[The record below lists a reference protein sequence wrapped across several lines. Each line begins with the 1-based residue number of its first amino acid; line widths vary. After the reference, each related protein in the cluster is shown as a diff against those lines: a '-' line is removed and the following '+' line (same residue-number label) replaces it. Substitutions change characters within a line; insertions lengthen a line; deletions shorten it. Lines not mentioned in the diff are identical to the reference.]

1 VDLGKMTFGFEE
13 AEISVNDFLF
23 GIDGLVAMPSEDIEF
38 DLEFVGKD
46 NDFKSILSLAPGIY
60 TESFEGLET
69 SGKMDFNGFLKGI
82 YNENSFPAFEVGLVV
97 EEGMFQ
103 YPDLPKPVRDIN
115 INMLVQNETNN
126 LDNTQVN

>member
-1 VDLGKMTFGFEE
+1 
-13 AEISVNDFLF
+13 
-23 GIDGLVAMPSEDIEF
+23 
-38 DLEFVGKD
+38 
-46 NDFKSILSLAPGIY
+46 
-60 TESFEGLET
+60 
-69 SGKMDFNGFLKGI
+69 KGI

-126 LDNTQVN
+126 LDNTQVNISDFNLIFGSNPMSGKLFLENLVTYDIDGQFLGKLNLEELTSIFPIEGMDLKGSLNINATAEGRYDSVAKVIPRI